1 MMKTNSFESFEIY
14 VFKNDYFYQLN
25 ITSKI
30 ISKPKL
36 IRTHWNYNNLVVLA
50 NDIDSAYSIKT
61 ETNDE
66 YIDHFIKV
74 SLGLILL
81 KH

>member
-1 MMKTNSFESFEIY
+1 MKTNSFESFEIY